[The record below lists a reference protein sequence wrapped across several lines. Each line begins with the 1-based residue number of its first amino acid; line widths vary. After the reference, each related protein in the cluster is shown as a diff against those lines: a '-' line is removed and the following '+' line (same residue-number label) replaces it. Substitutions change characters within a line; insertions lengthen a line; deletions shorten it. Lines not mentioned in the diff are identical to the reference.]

1 MYLVK
6 SGYRFLT
13 SNLAAAFSSQVPTIW
28 KSIWKLQVSN
38 KVKSFIWRVCAD
50 CLPTKRGLRMKKIDI
65 SDVCSVCNDSVEDIP
80 HALVKC
86 SYARK
91 VWCQSGI
98 EDRSGG
104 VVMFEDWW
112 KKIIQSQKMEDV
124 NLAAMISWSLW
135 NNKNDVVWNDRCKPF
150 GWLGGMQNIY

>member
-1 MYLVK
+1 
-6 SGYRFLT
+6 
-13 SNLAAAFSSQVPTIW
+13 
-28 KSIWKLQVSN
+28 
-38 KVKSFIWRVCAD
+38 
-50 CLPTKRGLRMKKIDI
+50 MKKIDI

-98 EDRSGG
+98 GDRSGG

-112 KKIIQSQKMEDV
+112 KKSFKVKRWKM
-124 NLAAMISWSLW
+124 
-135 NNKNDVVWNDRCKPF
+135 
-150 GWLGGMQNIY
+150 